1 MLHNEDYHHEIN
13 HQLLQVASVGLQGA
27 RHLSDA
33 HPSWSS
39 SCWRSNRCVAGKFQ
53 GVWLLPWNQCHQWLV
68 GGDRSV
74 LDPSSCWCPHDRVS
88 SSGLCWRTR
97 SSPPSTRTPYGD
109 QKFSTKHFGPGYVD
123 HQRQHP
129 IYVSNPLGRKND
141 FYKQAE
147 GKLLDAKDIHAGYDQ
162 LNKLFSQGG
171 EIVIFYD
178 KDLPKSQTLQNVS
191 LASWKSYRLKRRT
204 VNTLS
209 SETQALVRGL
219 SSVHWYRVLIL
230 EARGL
235 HLSAREWH
243 REVAQLPFMY
253 VTDSK
258 SLYDTICKCTNPA
271 SQCEDKRTSI
281 DISLIKQ
288 EIAELNGTIRWID
301 GRTMLADSRTKESKA
316 DLLRHVM
323 KTGHWSILEEGS
335 ALQRK
340 LLERTSRHEVLF
352 IF

>member
-1 MLHNEDYHHEIN
+1 VVRL
-13 HQLLQVASVGLQGA
+13 
-27 RHLSDA
+27 
-33 HPSWSS
+33 
-39 SCWRSNRCVAGKFQ
+39 
-53 GVWLLPWNQCHQWLV
+53 
-68 GGDRSV
+68 
-74 LDPSSCWCPHDRVS
+74 
-88 SSGLCWRTR
+88 
-97 SSPPSTRTPYGD
+97 
-109 QKFSTKHFGPGYVD
+109 
-123 HQRQHP
+123 
-129 IYVSNPLGRKND
+129 
-141 FYKQAE
+141 
-147 GKLLDAKDIHAGYDQ
+147 
-162 LNKLFSQGG
+162 G

-191 LASWKSYRLKRRT
+191 LASWKSHRLKRRT

-243 REVAQLPFMY
+243 REVAQLPFIC

-288 EIAELNGTIRWID
+288 EIAELNGTID
-301 GRTMLADSRTKESKA
+301 GLM
-316 DLLRHVM
+316 V
-323 KTGHWSILEEGS
+323 
-335 ALQRK
+335 
-340 LLERTSRHEVLF
+340 VLCWLIASPKRAKQ
-352 IF
+352 IFYDMS